1 MRATLHKNGEQRVPS
16 ASASASTGTSG
27 SVNYWCLSVRD
38 AQRTAAAYKA
48 DK

>member
-1 MRATLHKNGEQRVPS
+1 MRATLHKNGEQRVPC
-16 ASASASTGTSG
+16 ASTSTSG
-27 SVNYWCLSVRD
+27 TVNYWCLSVRD